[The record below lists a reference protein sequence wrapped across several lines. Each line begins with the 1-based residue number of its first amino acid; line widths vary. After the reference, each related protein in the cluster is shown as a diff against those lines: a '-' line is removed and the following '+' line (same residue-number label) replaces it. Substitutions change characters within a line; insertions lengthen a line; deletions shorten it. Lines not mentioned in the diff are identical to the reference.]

1 MIDSRSKQ
9 GTRRSAGG
17 EGPQDV
23 GRGSK
28 PPAEPRNV
36 VLLLARSIK
45 APADKRAE
53 AEGDTAL
60 KNFGDSSRR

>member
-1 MIDSRSKQ
+1 MIDSRSMQ
-9 GTRRSAGG
+9 GVRRSAGG

-28 PPAEPRNV
+28 PPAVPRNV
-36 VLLLARSIK
+36 VIPRARSIK

-53 AEGDTAL
+53 AEGDTAF
-60 KNFGDSSRR
+60 KNLGDSSRR